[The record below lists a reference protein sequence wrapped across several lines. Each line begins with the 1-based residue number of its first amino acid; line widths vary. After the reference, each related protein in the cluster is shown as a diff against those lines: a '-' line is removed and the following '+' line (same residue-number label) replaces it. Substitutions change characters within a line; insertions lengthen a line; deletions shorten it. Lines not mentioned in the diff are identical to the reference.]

1 MVGRHS
7 ARIPK
12 SFARRPHSSTP
23 RCPHSDQ
30 ETRRQKTSQI
40 FPELKTRNACLHDGC
55 EDPKLL
61 IKPSLLSMSQVHQ
74 AMLVG
79 LHDFPMEQPGNCDGN
94 ATRTDERQ
102 LFGDLGGQTGIAYV
116 TSGVPCLP
124 TRTTTPSLPT
134 AGGGYVGITR
144 DGAELDQ
151 LARSMIEASP
161 LFAHIMLSLHD

>member
-1 MVGRHS
+1 M
-7 ARIPK
+7 
-12 SFARRPHSSTP
+12 
-23 RCPHSDQ
+23 
-30 ETRRQKTSQI
+30 
-40 FPELKTRNACLHDGC
+40 
-55 EDPKLL
+55 
-61 IKPSLLSMSQVHQ
+61 
-74 AMLVG
+74 
-79 LHDFPMEQPGNCDGN
+79 
-94 ATRTDERQ
+94 TDERQ

-116 TSGVPCLP
+116 TSGGEIDSYDAYRNIQETGAYAVPCLP